1 MAKIE
6 NSKIIDKVVEN
17 MSPDVKPLVEGKNG
31 AELLRVFESYPN
43 VQNSFISTLT
53 NKVTKSLIYSKIY
66 ENPLK
71 ELKKGKL
78 EYGDSI
84 EELFVQ
90 MAMAKNFGES
100 WETSGTPEGDLIRKL
115 KPKVTAMYISTNF
128 DKKYK
133 TTVFD
138 KQLRKAFI
146 NEYGLS
152 ALVMQIVG
160 SITSQAE
167 YQEFLATKGVITDL
181 VESAQIRALDGD
193 RKTESKISIP
203 IGSAIKQTPYI
214 CKVTDS
220 KDLLKQIKTEVGNVG
235 FPTDKYNLAK
245 EINWAKPDELML
257 LTTPTVIGDIDVNV
271 LSGAFNVSMA
281 EIKTRTILVD
291 EMPSGIF
298 KGTSALV
305 DKTPG
310 AIAKGATITKD
321 DTKEVVAILF
331 DNDLTQIWDTHNGA
345 GTFYNPEGEYTNH
358 FANREGI
365 FAVCT
370 FANMVVFYKEKT
382 VVEES

>member
-17 MSPDVKPLVEGKNG
+17 MSPTDKVLVEGKSG
-31 AELLRVFESYPN
+31 AELLSVFENYPN
-43 VQNSFISTLT
+43 VQNAFISTLT
-53 NKVTKSLIYSKIY
+53 NKVIKSLIYSKIY

-78 EYGDSI
+78 DYGDSI

-90 MAMAKNFGES
+90 MAMAKNFGDN
-100 WETSGTPEGDLIRKL
+100 WEDGGTPEADLIRKL

-138 KQLRKAFI
+138 KQLRKAFL

-152 ALVMQIVG
+152 NLVMQIVG

-167 YQEFLATKGVITDL
+167 YQEFLATKAVINDV
-181 VESAQIRALDGD
+181 VELGQVRALDSE
-193 RKTESKISIP
+193 RKTESKITIP
-203 IGSAIKQTPYI
+203 LGTAIKQTPYI
-214 CKVTDS
+214 TKVTDT
-220 KDLLKQIKTEVGNVG
+220 KDLLKQIRVETGNFG
-235 FPTDKYNLAK
+235 FPSNKYNLAK
-245 EINWAKPDELML
+245 ELNWAKPEDLML
-257 LTTPTVIGDIDVNV
+257 LTTSEIIGDIDVNV

-281 EIKTRTILVD
+281 ELKTRTIIVD
-291 EMPSGIF
+291 TMPTGIF
-298 KGTSALV
+298 KGTAELV

-310 AIAKGATITKD
+310 AIAKGNTLTKD

-331 DNDLTQIWDTHNGA
+331 DKELTQIWDTHNGA
-345 GTFYNPEGEYTNH
+345 GTFYNPEGQYTNH

-370 FANMVVFYKEKT
+370 FANMVVFYKDK
-382 VVEES
+382 VVSEG